1 MNSSEFVVI
10 LPENTE
16 MVSRFLKFMSDF
28 CETVVLLAML
38 FLVSSLFWTFLAELP
53 LYDDES
59 LEPELLERSDLATE
73 ALIFLLIREKSM
85 QLKSPLLRA
94 TRGKLSFS
102 STVKLSNLL
111 KALLVNL
118 LKPLGDDWESR
129 LDDDALDLLSWY
141 KLSALES
148 LNWST

>member
-38 FLVSSLFWTFLAELP
+38 ILVSSLFWTFLAELP

-118 LKPLGDDWESR
+118 LKPLGDDWESL

>member
-38 FLVSSLFWTFLAELP
+38 ILVSSLFWTFLAELP